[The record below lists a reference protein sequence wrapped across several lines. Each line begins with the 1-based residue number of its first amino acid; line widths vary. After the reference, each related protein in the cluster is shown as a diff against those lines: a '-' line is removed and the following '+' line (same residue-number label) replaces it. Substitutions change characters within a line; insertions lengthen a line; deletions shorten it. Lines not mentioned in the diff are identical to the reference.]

1 MSVSFRPGSAMPG
14 RRLALTR
21 SAAAL
26 TGVVFL
32 VLAGGAALAA
42 PSPFGVGLPETT
54 MQTGGPFAGF
64 FAWVSA
70 QQTAFYG
77 ALTSALKEM
86 KADGTAGLWLMGLSF
101 AYGVFHAAGPGHG
114 KAVISS
120 YVVANGETLRRGVV
134 LSFVSAMAQ
143 AVTAILLIGVAA
155 VILRMTS
162 IAITE
167 TTRWFELGSYLAVT
181 LLGVALVWRKIVRPL
196 FPERRPRALGAQ
208 VACSPLDTVFS
219 ASAPAN
225 PSLAVPATAASGFGA
240 VARPAGVGL
249 RHRSIATP
257 AVDVCPDCGRS
268 HAPMAQEITGPMSL
282 TRAWSVILAV
292 GLRPCTGA
300 LVVLVFAMS
309 QGLWLAGVGATF
321 AMALG
326 TGLTVSV
333 LATLAVTAKGV
344 ALRLAGEGRA
354 MTVHRVVEGIGALL
368 VLVLGATL
376 LIASL
381 GWG

>member
-1 MSVSFRPGSAMPG
+1 MSGLSRPGPVISTRHPAPP
-14 RRLALTR
+14 RLAV
-21 SAAAL
+21 AL
-26 TGVVFL
+26 LGAVIL
-32 VLAGGAALAA
+32 VLAGGAAVAA

-54 MQTGGPFAGF
+54 MTPGGPFAGF
-64 FAWVSA
+64 FAWVAA

-77 ALTSALKEM
+77 ALTSAIKAM
-86 KADGTAGLWLMGLSF
+86 RADGTAGIWLMGLSF

-120 YVVANGETLRRGVV
+120 YIVANGETLRRGVV

-143 AVTAILLIGVAA
+143 ALTAILLIGVAA

-181 LLGVALVWRKIVRPL
+181 LLGVALVWRKIIRPL
-196 FPERRPRALGAQ
+196 IPERRPRALGAQ
-208 VACSPLDTVFS
+208 VACSPLDSVFS
-219 ASAPAN
+219 ASASA
-225 PSLAVPATAASGFGA
+225 ATSSPGVSSFGGS
-240 VARPAGVGL
+240 ARPIGVGL
-249 RHRSIATP
+249 RHRSIETP
-257 AVDVCPDCGRS
+257 AVEICPDCGRS

-326 TGLTVSV
+326 TGLTVSL
-333 LATLAVTAKGV
+333 LATLAVTAKSV
-344 ALRLAGEGRA
+344 ALRLAGDGRA
-354 MTVHRVVEGIGALL
+354 MAVHRVVEGLGALL
-368 VLVLGATL
+368 VLFLGATL

>member
-1 MSVSFRPGSAMPG
+1 
-14 RRLALTR
+14 
-21 SAAAL
+21 
-26 TGVVFL
+26 
-32 VLAGGAALAA
+32 
-42 PSPFGVGLPETT
+42 
-54 MQTGGPFAGF
+54 
-64 FAWVSA
+64 
-70 QQTAFYG
+70 
-77 ALTSALKEM
+77 
-86 KADGTAGLWLMGLSF
+86 
-101 AYGVFHAAGPGHG
+101 
-114 KAVISS
+114 
-120 YVVANGETLRRGVV
+120 
-134 LSFVSAMAQ
+134 
-143 AVTAILLIGVAA
+143 
-155 VILRMTS
+155 
-162 IAITE
+162 
-167 TTRWFELGSYLAVT
+167 
-181 LLGVALVWRKIVRPL
+181 
-196 FPERRPRALGAQ
+196 
-208 VACSPLDTVFS
+208 
-219 ASAPAN
+219 
-225 PSLAVPATAASGFGA
+225 
-240 VARPAGVGL
+240 
-249 RHRSIATP
+249 
-257 AVDVCPDCGRS
+257 
-268 HAPMAQEITGPMSL
+268 MSL

>member
-219 ASAPAN
+219 ASAPAIR
-225 PSLAVPATAASGFGA
+225 PWRCRQPLLPASVQLRALPVSGCAIGRLPRPRSTSVPIAD
-240 VARPAGVGL
+240 ARMRPW
-249 RHRSIATP
+249 RRRSRGPCRSRAP
-257 AVDVCPDCGRS
+257 GR
-268 HAPMAQEITGPMSL
+268 
-282 TRAWSVILAV
+282 
-292 GLRPCTGA
+292 
-300 LVVLVFAMS
+300 
-309 QGLWLAGVGATF
+309 
-321 AMALG
+321 
-326 TGLTVSV
+326 
-333 LATLAVTAKGV
+333 
-344 ALRLAGEGRA
+344 
-354 MTVHRVVEGIGALL
+354 
-368 VLVLGATL
+368 
-376 LIASL
+376 
-381 GWG
+381 